1 MKKLFFLNF
10 VFLLTACPG
19 YQDKIVAKIPANVAI
34 KDNDVCIWSHG
45 QKGEKVTAIQIYS
58 EEGGRLVKTFSDNP
72 LYPDDK
78 ECLPTFSY
86 KFKLGDNYRIYYDIQ
101 ASEGKFYQL
110 TASFTLLSD
119 EKGSLHI
126 NKDEIK

>member
-1 MKKLFFLNF
+1 M
-10 VFLLTACPG
+10 
-19 YQDKIVAKIPANVAI
+19 
-34 KDNDVCIWSHG
+34 
-45 QKGEKVTAIQIYS
+45 
-58 EEGGRLVKTFSDNP
+58 VKTFSDNP